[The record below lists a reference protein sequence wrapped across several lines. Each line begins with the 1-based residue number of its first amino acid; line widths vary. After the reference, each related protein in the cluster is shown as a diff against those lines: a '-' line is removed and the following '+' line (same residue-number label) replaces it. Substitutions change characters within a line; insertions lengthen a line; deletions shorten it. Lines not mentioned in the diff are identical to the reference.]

1 MYICYVGSI
10 IIILVD
16 NNCPLEWNCY
26 AVWFKNAKFK
36 ISVKLV
42 CATKLLLLWGEEE

>member
-1 MYICYVGSI
+1 MYICYVGS

-36 ISVKLV
+36 ITVKLV